1 MTAPIPRAPARETLG
16 TTKGNSMAIEKRRGR
31 AAFCYLRVQTDSR
44 SRKRYVGST
53 TDPVTDLI
61 VRADRLV
68 TAYDRS
74 HRQAVEDENSACD
87 RVEPCLRLL
96 STRVTRCVNRYRQKV
111 RRAKESRG
119 AIRPRKRKNHM
130 NGVNPTEQ
138 VAITREEFD
147 ELVFRATGGS
157 DEAVADLRDALR
169 ANPACYRLLGDLAR
183 HVQICLVE
191 LITKDAVVAREALNL
206 KMDDLR
212 ESLLGEDATALE
224 RLVAEE
230 VVASWL
236 DLSFHRIGYSQEHST
251 EAIAKR
257 REQRLER
264 GQKRHLAAARALHE
278 IQSES
283 NR

>member
-1 MTAPIPRAPARETLG
+1 
-16 TTKGNSMAIEKRRGR
+16 MAIEKRRGR
-31 AAFCYLRVQTDSR
+31 TAFCYLRVKQNGR
-44 SRKRYVGST
+44 SKKRYVGST

-61 VRADRLV
+61 VRTDRLV
-68 TAYDRS
+68 TAYDMS
-74 HRQAVEDENSACD
+74 HRQVVEDEISAND

-119 AIRPRKRKNHM
+119 AVRPRIRESHM
-130 NGVNPTEQ
+130 NEANPTEQ
-138 VAITREEFD
+138 VEITREEFD

-191 LITKDAVVAREALNL
+191 LITKDATVAREALNL
-206 KMDDLR
+206 NMNHLR
-212 ESLLGEDATALE
+212 KSLLRDDSSALE
-224 RLVAEE
+224 QLVAEE

-236 DLSFHRIGYSQEHST
+236 DLAFQRIGHSQEHPT
-251 EAIAKR
+251 ETIAKR

-264 GQKRHLAAARALHE
+264 SQKRHLAAVRALHE
-278 IQSES
+278 IQ